1 MFFGSNPIKP
11 QLSEVEFVHKDIDHS
26 TGLFSSIQSS
36 RHSGNSVLCPRSA
49 PSTKR
54 FIRSP
59 TAAPESLLENHMKH
73 SFSIA
78 SMTALAKHPT
88 DRLDAAAACLLS
100 NVPELR
106 ARNHTVN
113 ARTQLRDATV
123 RTVRM

>member
-11 QLSEVEFVHKDIDHS
+11 QLSEVEFVRKDIDHS

-49 PSTKR
+49 PSMKR

-73 SFSIA
+73 CGFTQPASKADFATSQRNVRFTPNSIHQNWA
-78 SMTALAKHPT
+78 ALRST
-88 DRLDAAAACLLS
+88 
-100 NVPELR
+100 
-106 ARNHTVN
+106 
-113 ARTQLRDATV
+113 
-123 RTVRM
+123 